1 MNYCSSNTYL
11 TALGALHLGVW
22 ASLTLALGNQVN
34 YTIYQHWVGYK
45 AVVFCQ
51 FQQKF
56 AGAPNIV
63 GVHIVVYLNFIW
75 RLKRGLSTSTT
86 LQHFN
91 TSTHLTINSMK
102 NTTEHGIEKKKSPN
116 HEKKFCV
123 VYHIFSSL
131 WKLVFKCQFYLSI
144 ESQSCKKKNQQNIPC
159 SWFYWLGHWK

>member
-102 NTTEHGIEKKKSPN
+102 NTAEHGIEKKIPKPWK
-116 HEKKFCV
+116 EILCCIPYFLKLMKTCFQMYI
-123 VYHIFSSL
+123 VYN
-131 WKLVFKCQFYLSI
+131 
-144 ESQSCKKKNQQNIPC
+144 CKKNNNKTSPVVGFID
-159 SWFYWLGHWK
+159 

>member
-1 MNYCSSNTYL
+1 MDRYLYGKKGFLTSQTRTAKHPMNYCSSNTYL

-102 NTTEHGIEKKKSPN
+102 NTAEHGIEKKNPQTMKRN
-116 HEKKFCV
+116 FV
-123 VYHIFSSL
+123 LYTIFSQAYENLFSNVHCVQL
-131 WKLVFKCQFYLSI
+131 
-144 ESQSCKKKNQQNIPC
+144 
-159 SWFYWLGHWK
+159 